1 MNEVLITFLA
11 VALVVAIILFVYI
24 GVFGRKNTTLD
35 RDYYQRQWA
44 IINRQINGNQAEL
57 HQAVL
62 EADKLLDRA
71 LKERGAKG
79 QTMGDRLKNSR
90 NSLSNN
96 NSVWQAHKLRNRI
109 AHETGVALKQGEVR
123 AALSGFAS
131 GLKDLG
137 AL

>member
-11 VALVVAIILFVYI
+11 VALVIALVLFVYI
-24 GVFGRKNTTLD
+24 GLFAKKHTSLD

-44 IINRQINGNQAEL
+44 IIGRQISGNQAEL

-71 LKERGAKG
+71 LKERGLKG
-79 QTMGDRLKNSR
+79 QTMGDRLKSAKTM
-90 NSLSNN
+90 LSNN
-96 NSVWQAHKLRNRI
+96 NAVWQAHKMRNRL
-109 AHETGVALKQGEVR
+109 AHETGVRLTQGEVR
-123 AALSGFAS
+123 GALSGFKS
-131 GLKDLG
+131 GLTDLG